1 MLQKCSLW
9 KVLSVFFKEPTSIHF
24 IKEIGK
30 EIDLAPTSVRNH
42 IKELLKENLI
52 ERKKAAPFDGFV
64 ANRENPDFVYYKRIY
79 NLYSLKDLREFIISE
94 CYPKAIILFGSYS
107 LGEDVESSDID
118 IALLSKTKK
127 MIDVKKYE
135 KGLGRIVNIMFIKR
149 LNDLDSS
156 IQKKVINGIIL
167 HGGI

>member
-9 KVLSVFFKEPTSIHF
+9 KVLSVFFKEPTNIHF

-42 IKELLKENLI
+42 VKELLKENLI
-52 ERKKAAPFDGFV
+52 KKKKAAPFDGFV
-64 ANRENPDFVYYKRIY
+64 ANRENPDFIFYKRIY
-79 NLYSLKDLREFIISE
+79 NLYSIKGLNEFIVSE
-94 CYPKAIILFGSYS
+94 CYPKAMILFGSYS

-118 IALLSKTKK
+118 IVLLSKTEKL
-127 MIDVKKYE
+127 IDVKKFE
-135 KGLGRIVNIMFIKR
+135 KELERSVNIMWVES
-149 LNDLDSS
+149 LNDLDNS
-156 IQKKVINGIIL
+156 IQKKVTNGIIL